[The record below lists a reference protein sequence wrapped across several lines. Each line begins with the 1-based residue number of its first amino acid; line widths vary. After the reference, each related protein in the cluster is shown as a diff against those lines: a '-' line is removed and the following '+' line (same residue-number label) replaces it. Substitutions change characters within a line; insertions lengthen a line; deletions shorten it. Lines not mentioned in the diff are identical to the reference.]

1 MVLMLITRCAIES
14 YLLSVAVGNSD
25 RTVSEDDVLH
35 CDRLLGDHYRSG
47 ALLVGGRGGRRGREG
62 GGRGREGGGGREGEG
77 GRGRN

>member
-1 MVLMLITRCAIES
+1 MLITRCAIES

-47 ALLVGGRGGRRGREG
+47 ALLVGGRGG
-62 GGRGREGGGGREGEG
+62 GGRGRD
-77 GRGRN
+77 